1 MKKLFFLF
9 WMLFAVVQLNA
20 QASFPVNGSHDV
32 RPNKF
37 ALTNATITTS
47 ATKKIE
53 KATLLIDGQEI
64 TYVGK
69 NKSIPKG
76 YVVYNMEGKYIYP
89 SFIDAFS
96 TYGVEQPK
104 EDKSASWR
112 SPQVFESQKDGA
124 YNWNAAI
131 RPETQAY
138 KSFSIDSKEADELHK
153 LGFGAVQSLVKDGIA
168 RGSATVVSLAKTK
181 DNEVVLKS
189 ESAAHYSF
197 DKGTSKN
204 SYPSSIM
211 GSVAL
216 LRQTYYDTQWY
227 NKQGEEHNISLE
239 EFGRLQELPQF
250 FEANQLL
257 DLFRIDRIAKEF
269 DIKYILKSAGDEY
282 QRLAEVKAL
291 NMPLIVPLN
300 FPDAEDVSN
309 PLEANNIALSKLK
322 HWEMAPANLSALA
335 KENINFSITTSGLKK
350 QKDFW
355 KNLRKAIAHGLTEE
369 QALEALTLAPA
380 KLLNM
385 ADKLGSLEKG
395 KLANFLITDNP
406 IFEKETS
413 ILENW
418 VQGNRYILQESSGV
432 DLLGTYE
439 LANGNLSL
447 KIEGTSKKYKATIE
461 SAKAKTVEGQLIVDD
476 KLFSLRYKPEDK
488 VESIAVQGY
497 IASLNPIKLQG
508 KIYHADGSTSDWSAK
523 RTKEHTAK
531 SKDKQNKAET
541 PELGKLVYPFVA
553 YGNETLP
560 QAQEVVFKNVTAWT
574 NEEEGVVENVD
585 VHIRNGK
592 IHAIGKNLSARGSIV
607 IDGTGK
613 HLTPGII
620 DEHSHIALQS
630 VNEGAQVVS
639 SEVRMSDALNSE
651 DIAIYRQLAGGV
663 TTSHLLHGSANPIGG
678 QSQLIKLRWGNTP
691 AGLYFGDNPE
701 TIKFA
706 LGENVKQ
713 TNWSVGGQRFPQTR
727 MGVEQVFVDAFTRAA
742 EYKAAM
748 AKDKQSVRRNLEL
761 DAIVEILDE
770 QRHITCHSYVQSEIN
785 MLMNVADRM
794 NFKINTFTHILE
806 GYKLADK
813 MAERG
818 IAGATFS
825 DWWAY
830 KMEVADAIPYN
841 ASLMH
846 EQGVLTAINSDD
858 AEMGRRLNQEAA
870 KVVKYGGTS
879 EEDAFKMVTLNP
891 AKMLHID
898 DSVGSLKV
906 GKDADVVL
914 WSDHPLSVYAKT
926 EQTYIEGVKYWDI
939 NDHEA
944 KVKEIERERSRII
957 NKMLEEKSKKPN
969 NTKAKKD
976 EDKDAPDSDLISQ
989 KL

>member
-1 MKKLFFLF
+1 MKNLFSVF
-9 WMLFAVVQLNA
+9 WMLFAVLQLNA
-20 QASFPVNGSHDV
+20 QGSFPVNGSHDI

-37 ALTNATITTS
+37 AFTNATIVSS

-53 KATLLIDGQEI
+53 KATLLVDGQEI

-69 NKSIPKG
+69 NKTIPKG

-96 TYGVEQPK
+96 TYGVAQPK
-104 EDKSASWR
+104 EDKTASWR
-112 SPQVFESQKDGA
+112 SPQVFESPKKGA
-124 YNWNAAI
+124 YNWNEAI
-131 RPETQAY
+131 RPETHAY
-138 KSFSIDSKEADELHK
+138 KLFSIDAKEADAMQK

-168 RGSATVVSLAKTK
+168 RGSAAVVSLAKTK

-189 ESAAHYSF
+189 ESAANYSF
-197 DKGTSKN
+197 DKGSSKN
-204 SYPSSIM
+204 SYPGSIM

-216 LRQTYYDTQWY
+216 LRQTYYDAQWY
-227 NKQGEEHNISLE
+227 KKQEKEYNISLQ
-239 EFGRLQELPQF
+239 EFGRLQDLPQV
-250 FEANQLL
+250 FEAEQLL
-257 DLFRIDRIAKEF
+257 DLFRINRIAKEF
-269 DIKYILKSAGDEY
+269 NTTYIVKSAGDEY
-282 QRLAEVKAL
+282 KRLAEVKAL

-300 FPDAEDVSN
+300 FPDAEDVSD

-335 KENINFSITTSGLKK
+335 KEKISFSITTSGLKK
-350 QKDFW
+350 EKDFW

-380 KLLNM
+380 KLLKM
-385 ADKLGSLEKG
+385 EDKLGTLEKG

-406 IFEKETS
+406 IFEKDTD

-418 VQGNRYILQESSGV
+418 VQGNRYILQESAEAN
-432 DLLGTYE
+432 LLGTYKI
-439 LANGNLSL
+439 ADGNLNL

-461 SAKAKTVEGQLIVDD
+461 SAKAKEVKADLKVDD
-476 KLFSLRYKPEDK
+476 KLFSLRYTLEGKD
-488 VESIAVQGY
+488 ESIAIQGY
-497 IASLNPIKLQG
+497 IANLNPLLLQG
-508 KIYHADGSTSDWSAK
+508 KIYHSDGTTSNWSAT
-523 RTKEHTAK
+523 RTKEHAEK
-531 SKDKQNKAET
+531 SNDKQKEEKE
-541 PELGKLVYPFVA
+541 PKLGKLVYPFVA

-560 QAQEVVFKNVTAWT
+560 QAQDVLFKNVTAWT
-574 NEEEGVVENVD
+574 NEKEGIVENVD

-592 IHAIGKNLSARGSIV
+592 IHAIGKNLSARGSKV

-691 AGLYFGDNPE
+691 EGLYFGDNPG

-742 EYKAAM
+742 EYKAALE
-748 AKDKQSVRRNLEL
+748 KDKESVRKNLEL

-770 QRHITCHSYVQSEIN
+770 ERHITCHSYVQSEIN
-785 MLMNVADRM
+785 MLMDVADRM

-879 EEDAFKMVTLNP
+879 EEEAFKMVTLNP

-898 DSVGSLKV
+898 NSVGSLKV

-914 WSDHPLSVYAKT
+914 WSDHPLSVYALT

-939 NDHEA
+939 NEHEE
-944 KVKEIERERSRII
+944 KVKSIERERSRII
-957 NKMLEEKSKKPN
+957 KKMLEEKSGKSKKSDDS
-969 NTKAKKD
+969 KEEKD
-976 EDKDAPDSDLISQ
+976 TPDTDLISQ
-989 KL
+989 EL